1 MVTMVTT
8 SQSHQEIIVLTTI
21 ILTRD
26 PTILSL
32 ISATSTLLF
41 RCRSGKGVHILMLG
55 VGGVTLLILSHFS

>member
-1 MVTMVTT
+1 MVTT

-32 ISATSTLLF
+32 ISAMSPLIF
-41 RCRSGKGVHILMLG
+41 RGRSGKVVIY
-55 VGGVTLLILSHFS
+55 I